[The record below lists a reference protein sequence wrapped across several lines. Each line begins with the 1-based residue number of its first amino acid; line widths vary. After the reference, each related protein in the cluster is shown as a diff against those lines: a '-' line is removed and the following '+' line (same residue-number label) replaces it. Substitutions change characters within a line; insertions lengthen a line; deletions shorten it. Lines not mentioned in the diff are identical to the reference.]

1 MLYANLDKPD
11 LSKNV
16 PVSERSEIDKWL
28 VSRLNQLIKEVTEG
42 LELYDP
48 TPVCR
53 TIRDFVVD
61 ELSNWYVRRNRR
73 RFWKSENDTD
83 KLAAY
88 KTLHEALVTVSQLI
102 APMAPF
108 ISEELYRNLVLTI
121 TPDAPESVHLSQWP
135 SYDESLIDQ
144 NLLRDMRALLKVVE
158 LGRSARN
165 TSGLKIRQ
173 PLPEVLVRVRTNEE
187 LAGLKRMS
195 DQLAEELNVK
205 KVSFLDSTAD
215 FVTYSVRP
223 NLPLIGKRIGKNIP
237 ALKQFFATNDGKDIA
252 RNVREGKTTE
262 IILNSES
269 YSFEPEAF
277 LLDANSPE
285 GYSAVED
292 SGYLAALNTK
302 LTPELIQEGFMRD
315 VIRLVQNARKSAG
328 LEVSDSITLGIET
341 SGDVLEAVKHYVL
354 TIQSEVLAKEIV
366 LEQLTDAVYRE
377 NAEIEE
383 TLIGLSIK
391 KA

>member
-1 MLYANLDKPD
+1 MIQGDDAGLRPVGELAAKGIASDTSAFKNVICLGHILDEKGEKMSKSKGNIVEPETILSKQGADALRWYLFSSAPPGNSRRFSESLVDETLRDFLLTLWNTYSFFVLYANLDKPD

-16 PVSERSEIDKWL
+16 PVSERAEIDKWL
-28 VSRLNQLIKEVTEG
+28 VSRLNQLIKDVTEG

-83 KLAAY
+83 KLSAY

-135 SYDESLIDQ
+135 AHDENLIDQ
-144 NLLRDMRALLKVVE
+144 NLLRDMSALLKVVE

-187 LAGLKRMS
+187 LNWLK
-195 DQLAEELNVK
+195 
-205 KVSFLDSTAD
+205 TH
-215 FVTYSVRP
+215 VRS
-223 NLPLIGKRIGKNIP
+223 IG
-237 ALKQFFATNDGKDIA
+237 
-252 RNVREGKTTE
+252 
-262 IILNSES
+262 
-269 YSFEPEAF
+269 
-277 LLDANSPE
+277 
-285 GYSAVED
+285 
-292 SGYLAALNTK
+292 
-302 LTPELIQEGFMRD
+302 
-315 VIRLVQNARKSAG
+315 
-328 LEVSDSITLGIET
+328 
-341 SGDVLEAVKHYVL
+341 
-354 TIQSEVLAKEIV
+354 
-366 LEQLTDAVYRE
+366 
-377 NAEIEE
+377 
-383 TLIGLSIK
+383 
-391 KA
+391 